1 MIHARSYMGN
11 VVGAR
16 LLAIC
21 DPCEENL
28 KKAQEELHV
37 AYTYADY
44 QVALQNKEIDAVIV
58 VTPTAVSYTHLI
70 YVCCRRGSGKV

>member
-1 MIHARSYMGN
+1 MKDCLNVCLIGTGRAGMIHARSYMGN

-28 KKAQEELHV
+28 KKAQE
-37 AYTYADY
+37 
-44 QVALQNKEIDAVIV
+44 
-58 VTPTAVSYTHLI
+58 
-70 YVCCRRGSGKV
+70 